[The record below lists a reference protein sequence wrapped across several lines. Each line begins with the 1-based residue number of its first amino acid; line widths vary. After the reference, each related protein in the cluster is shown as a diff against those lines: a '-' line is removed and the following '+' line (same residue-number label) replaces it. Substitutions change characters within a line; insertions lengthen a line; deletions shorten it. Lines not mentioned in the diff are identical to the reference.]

1 VLRWV
6 GSLLHGGSLGEALP
20 SFPVSPLDLVAL
32 GLGVAAA
39 ALGIDAHAGPVL
51 AGLAVVVAI
60 ARVVQARTAPH
71 LICWIVVPLLLW
83 IGHDSLRFT
92 AGVACL
98 FGQSLLTA
106 FAARGRPEQ
115 ASDVAIAL
123 RVTLAAAVG
132 LAAMAMISFA
142 GIYL

>member
-1 VLRWV
+1 M
-6 GSLLHGGSLGEALP
+6 
-20 SFPVSPLDLVAL
+20 SPLDLVAL

-39 ALGIDAHAGPVL
+39 ALGIDANAGPVL

-60 ARVVQARTAPH
+60 ARVVRARTAPH

-83 IGHDSLRFT
+83 IGHDSLTFI

-106 FAARGRPEQ
+106 LAARGRPEQ
-115 ASDVAIAL
+115 ASDVTIAL
-123 RVTLAAAVG
+123 RVTLAAAAGV
-132 LAAMAMISFA
+132 AAMAMISFA

>member
-1 VLRWV
+1 
-6 GSLLHGGSLGEALP
+6 
-20 SFPVSPLDLVAL
+20 VSPLDLVAL

-39 ALGIDAHAGPVL
+39 ALGIDAHAGPLL

-60 ARVVQARTAPH
+60 ARAVRARTAPH
-71 LICWIVVPLLLW
+71 LVCWIVVPLLLW
-83 IGHDSLRFT
+83 IGHDSLTFI

-106 FAARGRPEQ
+106 LAARGRPEQ
-115 ASDVAIAL
+115 ASDVTIAL
-123 RVTLAAAVG
+123 RVTLAAAAGV
-132 LAAMAMISFA
+132 AAMAMISFA